1 MIPMLDYK
9 TIHNRVLRRLDSI
22 KKNKITE
29 EDELFQED
37 ILELER
43 ILKRM
48 ELRLSKRSYDKNNKI
63 IHYTCKYHRHIIK
76 IHCISHIR
84 KT

>member
-1 MIPMLDYK
+1 MYKERYSHSCQVLWNLKMIPMLDYK

-63 IHYTCKYHRHIIK
+63 I
-76 IHCISHIR
+76 
-84 KT
+84 